1 MSLPLPRPS
10 IAADPPPDA
19 AERERD
25 FTRDASHELRTP
37 LTVIRVASDL
47 IAHDV
52 GLSSASR
59 RSLAR
64 IQDAVAGMEAVIDA
78 LLFLARCE
86 QAPLGVDD
94 VVVREVVER
103 EIDRIRPALR
113 HKELALHLEVEAEP
127 VLHAPPRVLQV
138 MLGNL
143 LANAVRFTDA
153 GGVVVRLKEGSV
165 EVEDS
170 GIGMD
175 AATLARA
182 FEPFYRG
189 EGEQYVGSGL
199 GLSIAH
205 RLGQRCG
212 WPLRLDSTPGQ
223 GTRASILF
231 GRACR
236 D

>member
-1 MSLPLPRPS
+1 M
-10 IAADPPPDA
+10 AADPPPDA

-47 IAHDV
+47 IAHDA
-52 GLSSASR
+52 GLSPASR

-113 HKELALHLEVEAEP
+113 HKALALRLEVEAEP

-153 GGVVVRLKEGSV
+153 GEVVVRLKEGSV

-223 GTRASILF
+223 GTRASIMF
-231 GRACR
+231 GKSCR

>member
-1 MSLPLPRPS
+1 MSLPLPRPP
-10 IAADPPPDA
+10 IDAGLLPDA
-19 AERERD
+19 AQRDRD

-47 IAHDV
+47 IAHDA
-52 GLSSASR
+52 GLSPASR

-78 LLFLARCE
+78 LLFLARCD

-94 VVVREVVER
+94 VVVRDVVER
-103 EIDRIRPALR
+103 EIDHVRPLLR
-113 HKELALHLEVEAEP
+113 HKQLNLQLEVEAEP

-138 MLGNL
+138 MLGNIL
-143 LANAVRFTDA
+143 SNAVQFTDT

-212 WPLRLDSTPGQ
+212 WPVRLESTPGQ

-231 GRACR
+231 GRINR